1 MKFFLD
7 FEIEIADLEGRINE
21 LRHLSDGN
29 SINIIEEISNLEFK
43 AKKIL
48 EEKYSNLTPWQRV
61 QVARH
66 PDRPHTLDYIDGI
79 FNDFTN
85 LSGDRSFAEDKS
97 IVAGLAEINEM
108 SVMII
113 GQ

>member
-1 MKFFLD
+1 MKLFLD
-7 FEIEIADLEGRINE
+7 FEMEIADLEARINE
-21 LRHLSDGN
+21 LRHLNDGN
-29 SINIIEEISNLEFK
+29 GINIIEEISNLEFK

-85 LSGDRSFAEDKS
+85 
-97 IVAGLAEINEM
+97 
-108 SVMII
+108 
-113 GQ
+113 